1 MLQRLLGRFLRHSLE
16 EFELGLLPPG
26 CEETRFGWFFGATRQ
41 WRGPRG
47 LHVREHRGRLIAH
60 YDRVDPRESMLGHLI
75 LDMRRELAFGMSA
88 SAGLAG
94 FVSSGVAT
102 ALLWS
107 AVAILG
113 AFAATAVAR
122 ARH

>member
-16 EFELGLLPPG
+16 EFELGVLPPG

-41 WRGPRG
+41 WRGPNG
-47 LHVREHRGRLIAH
+47 LHVREHHGRLIAH
-60 YDRVDPRESMLGHLI
+60 YDRVDPRESLLGHLI

-94 FVSSGVAT
+94 FVSSGAAT

-107 AVAILG
+107 SVAILG
-113 AFAATAVAR
+113 AFAVTAVAR